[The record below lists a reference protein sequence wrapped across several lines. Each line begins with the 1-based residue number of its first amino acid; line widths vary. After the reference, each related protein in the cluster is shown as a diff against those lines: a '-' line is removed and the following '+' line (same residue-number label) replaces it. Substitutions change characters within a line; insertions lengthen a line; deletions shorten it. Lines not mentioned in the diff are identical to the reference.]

1 MAPPDPIAE
10 TRSGPTAGPLVVFG
24 AMMFTLVVL
33 RFCGAL
39 D

>member
-1 MAPPDPIAE
+1 VLRPDG
-10 TRSGPTAGPLVVFG
+10 GPMVVFG

>member
-10 TRSGPTAGPLVVFG
+10 MRSGPPAGPLAAFG

-33 RFCGAL
+33 RVCGAL

>member
-1 MAPPDPIAE
+1 MN
-10 TRSGPTAGPLVVFG
+10 SNVGPAGLAVFG

-33 RFCGAL
+33 HVCGAL

>member
-10 TRSGPTAGPLVVFG
+10 MRSGPLAVFG

-33 RFCGAL
+33 RVCGAL

>member
-1 MAPPDPIAE
+1 MAPPGPIAE
-10 TRSGPTAGPLVVFG
+10 MRSGPPTGPLVVFG

-33 RFCGAL
+33 HVCGAL

>member
-1 MAPPDPIAE
+1 MSSNVAP
-10 TRSGPTAGPLVVFG
+10 AGPLVVFG